1 MRLREN
7 VLDRS
12 CRRTR
17 LEVSRRKKRC
27 IRRMFGGVIAQLGER
42 VGIIVVQARKEV
54 AGEKLG
60 MAMVCEEVGV
70 ARVS

>member
-1 MRLREN
+1 
-7 VLDRS
+7 
-12 CRRTR
+12 
-17 LEVSRRKKRC
+17 
-27 IRRMFGGVIAQLGER
+27 MFGSAVAQLGER

>member
-1 MRLREN
+1 
-7 VLDRS
+7 
-12 CRRTR
+12 
-17 LEVSRRKKRC
+17 
-27 IRRMFGGVIAQLGER
+27 MFGSAVAQLGER

-54 AGEKLG
+54 AGEKLS